1 MDFNRSIGMRKT
13 VAASSGESP
22 ERKRAYIGR
31 RCKQCRRELGLTQGE
46 IVVMTGAENQATI
59 SNLENKGM
67 IGDFFWNYLEFLA
80 AKGYNPNW
88 IVLEDNSNH
97 PKKLPKAQGIRYHN
111 NGMKQVAAE
120 IDKGIETLVNIKT
133 IIADLRDSPP
143 TPEGEK

>member
-1 MDFNRSIGMRKT
+1 MAR
-13 VAASSGESP
+13 
-22 ERKRAYIGR
+22 
-31 RCKQCRRELGLTQGE
+31 
-46 IVVMTGAENQATI
+46 TGAENQATI

-80 AKGYNPNW
+80 ANGYNPNW

-97 PKKLPKAQGIRYHN
+97 LKKLPKAQGIRYYN

-120 IDKGIETLVNIKT
+120 IDKGIETLVNMKT

-143 TPEGEK
+143 TTENEK